1 MKRTAPP
8 SLAAVLAAVLVLGMA
23 AGAVTALAGEE
34 TPHSNQPATESAGA
48 SSTGTPSND
57 EGGASS
63 EDGSEDRELS
73 TDPLSFQLAV
83 EGIVVQL
90 PCTVADLQE
99 SLRLALAES
108 DAGLTLESGHETVV
122 TLYRG
127 DPADGVHVSMSAYNA
142 SGAELPIEACTL
154 SSIIFST
161 NSFGGVEV
169 ELPGG
174 LALGA
179 STPDE
184 ALAAWGA
191 PSECRRADGSDK
203 SMVRY
208 RDEDPGNPFRCID
221 LWFED
226 GILSE
231 VDFELGYAGLGC
243 SEPAAGNRRT
253 R

>member
-48 SSTGTPSND
+48 SSTGIPGD
-57 EGGASS
+57 VGGASP

-99 SLRLALAES
+99 SLGLVLAGS
-108 DAGLTLESGHETVV
+108 DDGLVLESGHETVV

-127 DPADGVHVSMSAYNA
+127 DPADDVRVSMSVYNT
-142 SGAELPIEACTL
+142 SDAELPIEECAL

-161 NSFGGVEV
+161 NSFAGVEV
-169 ELPGG
+169 ELPGS

-179 STPDE
+179 STLGE
-184 ALAAWGA
+184 ALAAWGV
-191 PSECRRADGSDK
+191 PSECRRADGSAK
-203 SMVRY
+203 SMVRH
-208 RDEDPGNPFRCID
+208 RDEGPGDPCRCID

-231 VDFELGYAGLGC
+231 VDFELGYAGLDY

>member
-8 SLAAVLAAVLVLGMA
+8 SLATALAAVLVLGMA
-23 AGAVTALAGEE
+23 TGAVPALAEE
-34 TPHSNQPATESAGA
+34 EIPCSNRPAAEGA
-48 SSTGTPSND
+48 EAASTGIPGD
-57 EGGASS
+57 AGGASS

-99 SLRLALAES
+99 SLGLALAES

-127 DPADGVHVSMSAYNA
+127 DPADDVRVSMSVYNT
-142 SGAELPIEACTL
+142 SGAELPIEECAL

-161 NSFGGVEV
+161 NSFAGVEV
-169 ELPGG
+169 ELPGS

-179 STPDE
+179 STLGE
-184 ALAAWGA
+184 ALAAWGV
-191 PSECRRADGSDK
+191 PSECRRADGSAK

-231 VDFELGYAGLGC
+231 VDFELGYAGLDC